1 MFDNLRNTID
11 FNIRNLTKFSRK
23 NYIEKNQKIITRTK
37 AENKYI
43 FDVLNNSFSKNNK
56 KYIKILD
63 IGSKNWF
70 YAKGEYNYFNS
81 FCSNFSLIGIELD
94 AYRLYS
100 NFYSRYEVA
109 QYHIKDLKN
118 TEYKAENLLN
128 INEKFDYITWFLP
141 FIFKNSLIYW
151 GLPQKYYQP
160 EILLNHAYNILNKDG
175 QLLIVNQGIKEK
187 NQQEKMLQK
196 LNISYK
202 YLGEIKNNF
211 FQYENQRFGFI
222 IKKTN

>member
-81 FCSNFSLIGIELD
+81 FCNNFSLIGIELD

-109 QYHIKDLKN
+109 QYHIKNLKN

-141 FIFKNSLIYW
+141 FIFKKSLIYW

-160 EILLNHAYNILNKDG
+160 EILLNHAYNLLNKDG